1 MLLQDIY
8 VHPSADLLGRDVM
21 DALPRLAPVRFIS
34 CPNLAERS
42 RNDVVVSL
50 SGSEEAL
57 VEISKAGFR
66 AFHVTSKNPG
76 ARSESQGEPVRFGK
90 TEHVDKL
97 FRRRTI
103 PHQVVANLTALQVQA
118 DDEVLARSGEQPV
131 WIRRQLPSSAVY
143 IVSAP
148 LPKLVD
154 EEKPFDYLN
163 GYHFIQLLPLLHFL
177 REVTVGMGW
186 TRPPLRACFTFDDP
200 NLHWSSYGF
209 LSYREL
215 IERARRDRF
224 HVAFATVP
232 LDAWGS
238 NASTVNL
245 FKENPGQISLLVHG
259 NNHTREELGQA
270 RTPDGHLRLLAQSLR
285 RVEKLER
292 ATGLQVDRV
301 MVPPHEAL
309 VDGALTALLSLG
321 FEGVSL
327 TPWSLRY
334 WNPKREWPCTFGL
347 ESAEL
352 IDGGCPMLSRYKLS
366 ASCDGPIVM
375 SAYLGAPIV
384 LIEHHEAVAGGL
396 DLLTRAASV
405 INSLGDVQWCST
417 GEMLRSNY
425 LTRRE
430 NGTLWVKPFS
440 ARVEFRVPQDVS
452 SVALAA
458 SGGAQHAGKSDFLI
472 VPKRRGMKSAAIQAV
487 AGVPFHVGPGETV
500 ELVSSALGKVDHRQF
515 ESAALPVAALSR
527 RILCETRDRLAALK
541 PRARRA

>member
-8 VHPSADLLGRDVM
+8 VHPSTDLLGREVM
-21 DALPRLAPVRFIS
+21 EALSQVAPVRFVN
-34 CPNLAERS
+34 CPKLAERN
-42 RNDVVVSL
+42 RNDVVLSL
-50 SGSEEAL
+50 SGEEQAL
-57 VEISKAGFR
+57 AEISKLGLR
-66 AFHVTSKNPG
+66 GFHVTNKNPG
-76 ARSESQGEPVRFGK
+76 ARSEAMGEAVRFGK
-90 TEHVDKL
+90 SDHVDKL

-103 PHQVVANLTALQVQA
+103 PHQAVANLTPVGLQA
-118 DDEVLARSGEQPV
+118 NDEVLARYGEQPFWV
-131 WIRRQLPSSAVY
+131 RRQLANSAAHV
-143 IVSAP
+143 VSAP

-154 EEKPFDYLN
+154 EERPFDYLN
-163 GYHFIQLLPLLHFL
+163 GYNFVQLLPLLHFL

-215 IERARRDRF
+215 IERAKQDRF

-238 NASTVNL
+238 NGATVDL

-270 RTPDGHLRLLAQSLR
+270 RTPEGHLQLLAQSLR

-334 WNPKREWPCTFGL
+334 WNPKREWPCAFGL
-347 ESAEL
+347 DSAEL
-352 IDGGCPMLSRYKLS
+352 IDGGCPMLSRYKLTN
-366 ASCDGPIVM
+366 ACDGPIVM

-384 LIEHHEAVAGGL
+384 LIEHHEAVSGGL

-417 GEMLRSNY
+417 GQMMRSNY

-430 NGTLWVKPFS
+430 NGTLWVKPVS
-440 ARVEFRVPQDVS
+440 ARVEFKVPQDIS
-452 SVALAA
+452 SIALATKD
-458 SGGAQHAGKSDFLI
+458 AGDPDFLI
-472 VPKRRGMKSAAIQAV
+472 VPKRRGVKSAEIPAA
-487 AGVPFHVGPGETV
+487 AGVPFRVGPGETV
-500 ELVSSALGKVDHRQF
+500 ELVSSKLGKVDHRQV
-515 ESAALPVAALSR
+515 ETADLQIAALSR
-527 RILCETRDRLAALK
+527 RLLCETRDRLAALK
-541 PRARRA
+541 PRPRRA